1 MPDKYES
8 KARVQVDTRTMLRP
22 LLTGLAIQS
31 DVRGMVG
38 IMKQLMFTRN
48 NLEKIADLAGL
59 GKDAKSEAA
68 KLGLINKLKD
78 NIKIDGGR
86 DEIFSIGY
94 ESSDPIESKHV
105 VQAVLTV
112 FSEQTQQTAL
122 DDVDSAQ
129 RFLVNQ
135 IQEYEQRLRNAEKA
149 RENFKRANIGMLPGE
164 GADQVAQI
172 QQLNNTLDEVRL
184 SLEELVSR
192 KKVLQEQLAE
202 AQENAEDEWGLAG
215 LNDTSSEDPRLTAL
229 IAQRDELLI
238 RYTEKHPSVKVIND
252 TIKAIKER
260 QLLEAEEVDE
270 EPAPATN
277 PFVQSIKASIN
288 EVDAQIASL
297 KARIFAYEQK
307 TQKLDQEF
315 NERLNIETEMQNL
328 NRDYSTIKSNYQTLL
343 QRKEQ
348 ANMSEKVDNQATALR
363 FKIADPPNKPL
374 SPTAPNRPMLYSVVL
389 GVGVLVGI
397 ALAFLVALIKPTFI
411 AVNQIRTTTGLP
423 ILGSVS
429 MVRNREQI
437 KKLRLQSVQYVLA
450 CGLLIS
456 AYSGVMLLKA

>member
-1 MPDKYES
+1 
-8 KARVQVDTRTMLRP
+8 
-22 LLTGLAIQS
+22 
-31 DVRGMVG
+31 
-38 IMKQLMFTRN
+38 MKWT
-48 NLEKIADLAGL
+48 
-59 GKDAKSEAA
+59 
-68 KLGLINKLKD
+68 
-78 NIKIDGGR
+78 
-86 DEIFSIGY
+86 
-94 ESSDPIESKHV
+94 
-105 VQAVLTV
+105 
-112 FSEQTQQTAL
+112 
-122 DDVDSAQ
+122 
-129 RFLVNQ
+129 
-135 IQEYEQRLRNAEKA
+135 
-149 RENFKRANIGMLPGE
+149 
-164 GADQVAQI
+164 
-172 QQLNNTLDEVRL
+172 
-184 SLEELVSR
+184 
-192 KKVLQEQLAE
+192 
-202 AQENAEDEWGLAG
+202 
-215 LNDTSSEDPRLTAL
+215 PR
-229 IAQRDELLI
+229 
-238 RYTEKHPSVKVIND
+238 S
-252 TIKAIKER
+252 
-260 QLLEAEEVDE
+260 
-270 EPAPATN
+270 
-277 PFVQSIKASIN
+277 
-288 EVDAQIASL
+288 
-297 KARIFAYEQK
+297 QK